1 MFGCSLIYILGLT
14 DHTRALLKDTDAHDS
29 NQSIFV
35 FLGSFYVYESSQG
48 YILSVHV
55 APPEQP
61 YMKKV
66 ASNAI

>member
-35 FLGSFYVYESSQG
+35 FCGSFYVYESSQG

-61 YMKKV
+61 YMTPLEKG
-66 ASNAI
+66 AT

>member
-35 FLGSFYVYESSQG
+35 FCGSFYLYESSQG

-61 YMKKV
+61 YMTPLEKG
-66 ASNAI
+66 AT